1 MVFWST
7 VAEMRPPRTGWL
19 VACSFSMTR
28 VMRSDAVVREMG
40 VVACLIRFAI
50 SLSDVIL
57 VNS

>member
-19 VACSFSMTR
+19 VACSFSMTH
-28 VMRSDAVVREMG
+28 VMLSDAVVREMG
-40 VVACLIRFAI
+40 VVACLIHFAI

-57 VNS
+57 